1 MYNSNIPSRA
11 ELPSSKQLVR
21 STVLAFIA
29 ACILLVTVVLP
40 SEYGIDPTGIG
51 GTLGLTKMGQIKV
64 ALAEEAKADAL
75 QDTSMA
81 SMQTAPVAPQAPAP
95 QAPPQSVSQ
104 TVASWGQHGHSHDA
118 EAHAAV
124 LESASQTVAP
134 QVSASQI
141 TPKKQHTMTITL
153 RPGQGAEIKMIMSEN
168 AAADYEWISDGP
180 VNVDVHGEPTPPAKG
195 SSHSYSKERQI
206 QKSIGTLVAAF
217 DGSHGWFWRNR
228 TNRDVT
234 LQLTTTGEYQEIK
247 RVI

>member
-104 TVASWGQHGHSHDA
+104 TVASWVSTATAMMRRLMLLCWNLHRKLLRHKYQHRRSR
-118 EAHAAV
+118 
-124 LESASQTVAP
+124 L
-134 QVSASQI
+134 
-141 TPKKQHTMTITL
+141 K
-153 RPGQGAEIKMIMSEN
+153 
-168 AAADYEWISDGP
+168 
-180 VNVDVHGEPTPPAKG
+180 
-195 SSHSYSKERQI
+195 SSI
-206 QKSIGTLVAAF
+206 P
-217 DGSHGWFWRNR
+217 
-228 TNRDVT
+228 
-234 LQLTTTGEYQEIK
+234 
-247 RVI
+247 